1 MLTHDGYV
9 AEATA
14 DNLFVAEHI
23 EDKNILKVPAPQYA
37 LVGLTRQLVLNAAQK
52 LGFPIIEDAHMLPT
66 DLIGPT
72 REVFITGTACGLMP
86 VLSIDGL
93 PTAPPDKRPLIQQLS
108 QTMTSLALLEQ
119 NAFDI
124 DSGNLEHYLL

>member
-1 MLTHDGYV
+1 
-9 AEATA
+9 
-14 DNLFVAEHI
+14 
-23 EDKNILKVPAPQYA
+23 
-37 LVGLTRQLVLNAAQK
+37 
-52 LGFPIIEDAHMLPT
+52 MLPT